1 VPGQNNDS
9 SFVPRPLRRAV
20 AAVERS
26 TSLDR
31 VTAPI
36 KQAAERVG
44 GGRPGSVLRGDWL
57 GHALHPLLTDF
68 PLGCWL
74 SAGLLDI
81 AGSKAYRPASRKL
94 VGLGVLFAVPTALA
108 GMADY
113 APIEDPRAKRVGAV
127 HMLGNTGVL
136 LMYLMSWRA
145 RRKNHHWRGVGWAM
159 AGGSSAWITGYL
171 GGHLSFAR
179 RVGTGQ
185 RGMDLDAEPFDPLTN
200 GDSEESALLANGA
213 VSVMVD
219 GREGFEGPNPL

>member
-9 SFVPRPLRRAV
+9 SFVPRPLQRAV

-36 KQAAERVG
+36 HQVAERVG
-44 GGRPGSVLRGDWL
+44 GGRAGSVLRGDWL

-94 VGLGVLFAVPTALA
+94 VGMGVAFAIPTALA

-136 LMYLMSWRA
+136 FMYLMSWRA
-145 RRKNHHWRGVGWAM
+145 RRQNHHWRGVGWAM